1 MVATI
6 TQGMSE
12 VVCLPPY
19 NQRTVYSE
27 SEETHE
33 DHQLQL
39 LAPHRTTQKSNPVS
53 ESVVQMLLELW
64 LLEVGPLHFKTWNVW
79 TLPLTNPSRISVHKV
94 CRLWGVHEVI
104 VSLDLMHL

>member
-19 NQRTVYSE
+19 NQRIVYSE

-39 LAPHRTTQKSNPVS
+39 LAPHRSTQK
-53 ESVVQMLLELW
+53 
-64 LLEVGPLHFKTWNVW
+64 TAT
-79 TLPLTNPSRISVHKV
+79 TLPGGSLGQSNSKWALHS
-94 CRLWGVHEVI
+94 LI
-104 VSLDLMHL
+104 VFNYFYEELVRGAF

>member
-19 NQRTVYSE
+19 NQRIVYSE

-39 LAPHRTTQKSNPVS
+39 LAPHKLPEKLCILCVCNTNSGR
-53 ESVVQMLLELW
+53 LLACI
-64 LLEVGPLHFKTWNVW
+64 
-79 TLPLTNPSRISVHKV
+79 SRILDTALKITLMGA
-94 CRLWGVHEVI
+94 RYLWDIFG
-104 VSLDLMHL
+104 